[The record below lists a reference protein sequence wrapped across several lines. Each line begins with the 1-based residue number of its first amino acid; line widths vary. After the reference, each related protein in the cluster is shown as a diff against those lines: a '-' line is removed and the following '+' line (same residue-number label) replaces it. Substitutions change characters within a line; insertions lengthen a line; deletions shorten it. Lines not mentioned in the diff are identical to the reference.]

1 MALQHLKTAAFL
13 ATVFTIFYLAQAA
26 PTNRDSTAETALA
39 LAGTTE
45 APLSNSTAID
55 TLTDGPSGDGTGVRV
70 KRNGCCGCGCCCC
83 RPCCCCCKP
92 CCCCCCKP
100 CCCCR
105 CCKCCTCCTTCCR
118 QCCCCRPCC
127 CGCGCGC
134 CGCGGG
140 RKRRALQ
147 NLKIKL
153 ADQQEKER
161 REGLPKIGTDL
172 ASVEENKEVEKP
184 ETTDIQLPDPVYNLG
199 KEELAV
205 TQKKTLLN

>member
-13 ATVFTIFYLAQAA
+13 ATVFTIFYLAQE
-26 PTNRDSTAETALA
+26 PPKLPSQIPLLSTHSLMDPVVMEQ
-39 LAGTTE
+39 G
-45 APLSNSTAID
+45 
-55 TLTDGPSGDGTGVRV
+55 
-70 KRNGCCGCGCCCC
+70 
-83 RPCCCCCKP
+83 
-92 CCCCCCKP
+92 
-100 CCCCR
+100 
-105 CCKCCTCCTTCCR
+105 